1 MGSAASA
8 RLTEGV
14 AGASVAELASSAK
27 ELSSE
32 ERSQLLAAIARL
44 EVLGTYLA
52 SASNGDWGDYDIRLE
67 IGEAKAEV
75 NITRCDFRDSPA
87 KQWEYEGA
95 WSMSGDLLTFTPSDE
110 KKAAEDEEN
119 KFPMRFKIQGD
130 GALAKIKEDGTVDMI
145 QGGYDGKPVLS
156 VCQALVFSFH
166 ESKSQKAC
174 DHALTPF
181 LQKSLANKMFD
192 HCGASCIYDFEKP
205 DNVTYSWDNA
215 GCYKQDDACLG
226 HVEQTGAI
234 ERKKKM
240 CEDTS
245 CIQMVPEMSDA
256 LMKRY
261 CGQLRSSDC
270 SNGGI

>member
-145 QGGYDGKPVLS
+145 QGGYDGKPV
-156 VCQALVFSFH
+156 
-166 ESKSQKAC
+166 
-174 DHALTPF
+174 P
-181 LQKSLANKMFD
+181 
-192 HCGASCIYDFEKP
+192 
-205 DNVTYSWDNA
+205 
-215 GCYKQDDACLG
+215 
-226 HVEQTGAI
+226 AI
-234 ERKKKM
+234 LKKKKK
-240 CEDTS
+240 
-245 CIQMVPEMSDA
+245 V
-256 LMKRY
+256 
-261 CGQLRSSDC
+261 
-270 SNGGI
+270 